1 MTDEIWK
8 AVVGYEG
15 RYEVS
20 NMGHARSIPH
30 RVRLVV
36 RGKETTRLSLGRVLK
51 PGRSSRYGHVTVAI
65 GKGNSRPVHQ
75 LVAEAFIGPRP
86 VGMDVAH
93 TDGDGGNNDVKNL
106 RYATRSEN
114 NGDRILQGKT
124 QITPEIVRRIRE
136 ETPLMPRGGKVA
148 LARELGI
155 NPCTISDVLA
165 GRRHSHV

>member
-1 MTDEIWK
+1 MSEIWK
-8 AVVGYEG
+8 SVPGFED
-15 RYEVS
+15 RYDVS
-20 NMGHARSIPH
+20 NQGRVRSVSH
-30 RVRLVV
+30 RVRLVAH
-36 RGKETTRLSLGRVLK
+36 GKETTRLSPGRILK
-51 PGRSSRYGHVTVAI
+51 PGRSGPYGHVTVAL

-86 VGMDVAH
+86 ANMDVAH
-93 TDGDGGNNDVKNL
+93 ADGDGGNNRVKNL

-136 ETPLMPRGGKVA
+136 EAPLMPRGGKVA

-165 GRRHSHV
+165 GRRHPHV